1 MGLAAAALSVPTAFG
16 ATEAFAKVATGASAF
31 PSHPKWKF
39 VVNYPFTTNPFFVP
53 MNYGGQDAASLVNV
67 NWQVTGSKTGQVA
80 EQINAMNQAIAAKV
94 DGILVTIID
103 PTAFND
109 PTDRAL
115 KAGIPVIAVNVDAPA
130 KSGNKR
136 LAYLGQTPY
145 TAGLD
150 AGKRIVDLVGKGEI
164 AIFLNTPGIS
174 DLEDRKNGI
183 IASIKASGKRITYKV
198 VATGPTANVQLQ
210 RIDAYYLGHKSLK
223 GLFAVDGSSSQGV
236 GQVMQKYGL
245 HAKGVSAG
253 GFDLTPITI
262 DAINNGHMDYTI
274 DQQPYLMGFDGV
286 MQLFLYKLSGG
297 LVFPADTNTGAKF
310 VTKDN
315 VEPYV
320 STKSRFEGSS
330 SAQQYPLSTA

>member
-1 MGLAAAALSVPTAFG
+1 
-16 ATEAFAKVATGASAF
+16 
-31 PSHPKWKF
+31 
-39 VVNYPFTTNPFFVP
+39 
-53 MNYGGQDAASLVNV
+53 
-67 NWQVTGSKTGQVA
+67 
-80 EQINAMNQAIAAKV
+80 
-94 DGILVTIID
+94 VTIID
-103 PTAFND
+103 PKAFNE
-109 PTDRAL
+109 PTERAL
-115 KAGIPVIAVNVDAPA
+115 KAGIPVLAVNVDAPA
-130 KSGNKR
+130 ASGNKR

-145 TAGLD
+145 QAGLD

-164 AIFLNTPGIS
+164 AIFLNTPGIG

-183 IASIKASGKRITYKV
+183 IQSIKASKKPITWKI

-236 GQVMQKYGL
+236 GQVMDKYDL
-245 HAKGVSAG
+245 HKKGVRAG

-262 DAINNGHMDYTI
+262 DAIRNGHMDYTI

-297 LVFPADTNTGAKF
+297 LVAPTDTNTGAKF

-315 VEPYV
+315 VDPYV
-320 STKSRFEGSS
+320 ATKSRFEGSTS
-330 SAQQYPLSTA
+330 KHQYPLPAA